1 MYGLQVLGAFE
12 KLETLLK
19 DSVFL
24 TDHIGF
30 GAFEKLATLL
40 KDSVFLT
47 DHIGLQGI
55 LNYKTETALK
65 T

>member
-12 KLETLLK
+12 KLE
-19 DSVFL
+19 
-24 TDHIGF
+24 
-30 GAFEKLATLL
+30 TLL